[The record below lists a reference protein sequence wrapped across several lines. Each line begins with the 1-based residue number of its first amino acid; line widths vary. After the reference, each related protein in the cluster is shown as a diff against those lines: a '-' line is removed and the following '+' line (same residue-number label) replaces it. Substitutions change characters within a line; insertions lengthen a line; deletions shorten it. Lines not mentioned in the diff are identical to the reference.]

1 MAVRGVSPHR
11 RTTAVAAVV
20 AVAVAIAVAVAPPAA
35 AADPPPAPATDTAP
49 KWAYF
54 GPRGPAFW
62 GTLDPDWKVCET
74 GLSQS
79 PIDVMMSSPVGP
91 LPVRE
96 LASQNDHAV
105 MMPTAVLNGVKYSCV
120 EAGTCGT
127 AVWAGYTYDLIQ
139 MHLHVS
145 SEHTIN
151 GLVFPAELH
160 LVHAA
165 DDGNLLVVGILL
177 QVGAANMGLEKL
189 LAATTA
195 SVPVLPGMEGG
206 MNATLSTADWESLVS
221 GEGGWCQYAGSLTT
235 PPCTEGVTWAVAS
248 TPRTA
253 SADQLRRLGVS
264 LLSAGGSVVLTDR
277 PVQPLNGRT
286 VTCYSDD
293 DMAM

>member
-1 MAVRGVSPHR
+1 MAVRGASPHGR
-11 RTTAVAAVV
+11 STAVAAAV
-20 AVAVAIAVAVAPPAA
+20 AVAVAVAAAVASPAA
-35 AADPPPAPATDTAP
+35 AADTAT
-49 KWAYF
+49 KWSYF

-79 PIDVMMSSPVGP
+79 PIDVMMTPPVGP

-96 LASQNDHAV
+96 LASQNDHA
-105 MMPTAVLNGVKYSCV
+105 MLMPTQVLNGVKYSCG
-120 EAGTCGT
+120 APGTCGT

-151 GLVFPAELH
+151 GVIFPAELH

-165 DDGNLLVVGILL
+165 EDGNLLVVGVLL
-177 QVGAANMGLEKL
+177 EVGAANMGLEKL

-206 MNATLSTADWESLVS
+206 MNATLSTADWESLVP
-221 GEGGWCQYAGSLTT
+221 GEGGWCQYGGSLTT
-235 PPCTEGVTWAVAS
+235 PPCSEGVTWAVS
-248 TPRTA
+248 SKPRMA
-253 SADQLRRLGVS
+253 SADQLRRVGVS

-277 PVQPLNGRT
+277 PVQPLNGRQL
-286 VTCYSDD
+286 TCYTG